1 MEDNNT
7 IFVSF
12 EFYLKA
18 YPIMFLDRPDLE
30 KGDKIIL
37 PPNILQKLS
46 GSEIKGPMVFEVK
59 NPNSQKKS
67 HCGIMDFTADEGCVY
82 LPSWMM
88 QNLNI
93 KEGEKLKFKYKN
105 LEKGSYVKIQPQSD
119 DFLEISNTKAVL
131 ESKLRKFTCLSK
143 SDSIAIEYNGKIYW
157 LNIIEVKPGNAIS
170 IIEADVNVD
179 FISPDV
185 SDKNKCKTGERE
197 NQKKLLSF
205 SEDSSTEN

>member
-1 MEDNNT
+1 MANNLFDFT
-7 IFVSF
+7 FELKCYPVSF
-12 EFYLKA
+12 IDKDE
-18 YPIMFLDRPDLE
+18 LE

-37 PPNILQKLS
+37 PPSILENLS
-46 GSEIKGPMVFEVK
+46 NLEVEWPLMFEISDPKGA
-59 NPNSQKKS
+59 KKS
-67 HCGIMDFTADEGCVY
+67 HCGVLEFIADEGCSY
-82 LPSWMM
+82 TPYWMM

-93 KEGEKLKFKYKN
+93 KEGEKLRFKYKN

-185 SDKNKCKTGERE
+185 YDKNKCKTDERE
-197 NQKKLLSF
+197 NQKNLLSF